1 MILEFVRGPGRGL
14 ALLAAL
20 ALAGCATAPEAPAG
34 PRPAMWTLS
43 DSDTKIYLFGTFH
56 LLPEGHDWRTAKFDR
71 AIAESAGLVT
81 EIGELGDPA
90 ASAGTMMSLGVSP
103 GLPPI
108 MERVP
113 EDKRDELR
121 QMIAESGMPALV
133 LDRLETWAAAMALL
147 GVTFKR
153 LELSPDAG
161 VETGLTAG
169 FKQAGKPIE
178 GLETIAQQFGFFDT
192 LPEDAQRAFL
202 TAMLD
207 DPAELKKL
215 FERMMAA
222 WSAGDVDGIAAT
234 FNEDVE
240 FSPVLRERLLTRR
253 NAAWADWLAK
263 RLEQPGTIMVA
274 VGAGHLAGPD
284 SVQAMLARKGLK
296 TKRVQ

>member
-1 MILEFVRGPGRGL
+1 MIAGMTRRLG
-14 ALLAAL
+14 LLAAF
-20 ALAGCATAPEAPAG
+20 ALLGCSTAPEAPAG

-56 LLPEGHDWRTAKFDR
+56 LLPEGYDWRTPRIEK
-71 AIAESAGLVT
+71 AIAESAELVT
-81 EIGELGDPA
+81 EIGEIGDPA

-113 EDKRDELR
+113 EDKKDELR
-121 QMIAESGMPALV
+121 RMIEESGMPVMV
-133 LDRLETWAAAMALL
+133 LDRLETWAAALALL

-153 LELSPDAG
+153 LALSPEAG

-169 FKQAGKPIE
+169 FRAAGKPIA
-178 GLETIAQQFGFFDT
+178 GLETVAQQFGFFDA

-207 DPAELKKL
+207 DPAELKRQ
-215 FERMMAA
+215 FEKMMAA
-222 WSAGDVDGIAAT
+222 WSAGDVDAIAAT
-234 FNEDVE
+234 FNEDVD
-240 FSPVLRERLLTRR
+240 FSPILRERLLERR
-253 NAAWADWLAK
+253 NAAWADWLEK
-263 RLEQPGTIMVA
+263 RLDKPGTVMVA
-274 VGAGHLAGPD
+274 VGAGHLAGPE
-284 SVQAMLARKGLK
+284 SVQAKLAKKGLK

>member
-1 MILEFVRGPGRGL
+1 MIGLLKKRPGIGL
-14 ALLAAL
+14 GLLAAL
-20 ALAGCATAPEAPAG
+20 ALTGCATASQAPAG

-56 LLPEGHDWRTAKFDR
+56 LLPEGYAWRTPKFDK
-71 AIAESAGLVT
+71 AVAESSGLVT
-81 EIGELGDPA
+81 ELGDPA
-90 ASAGTMMSLGVSP
+90 AGMGTMMSLGVSP

-121 QMIAESGMPALV
+121 RMIEESGLPVAI
-133 LDRLETWAAAMALL
+133 LDKLETWAAAIALL

-153 LELSPDAG
+153 LDLDPGAG

-178 GLETIAQQFGFFDT
+178 GLESVAQQFGFFDA

-202 TAMLD
+202 AGMLD
-207 DPAELKKL
+207 DPAELKRL
-215 FERMMAA
+215 FERMTAA
-222 WSAGDVDGIAAT
+222 WSAGDVAGIAAT
-234 FNEDVE
+234 FNEDVD
-240 FSPVLRERLLTRR
+240 FSPLLHERLLKQR
-253 NAAWADWLAK
+253 NAAWAEWLAK
-263 RLEQPGTIMVA
+263 RLDKPGTIMVA

-284 SVQAMLARKGLK
+284 SVQAMLAKKGLK

>member
-1 MILEFVRGPGRGL
+1 MIFTTKRSGKGL
-14 ALLAAL
+14 GLLAAL
-20 ALAGCATAPEAPAG
+20 ALCGCATAPEAPAG

-43 DSDTKIYLFGTFH
+43 DSDTRIYLFGTFH
-56 LLPEGHDWRTAKFDR
+56 LLPEGYGWRTPRIDR
-71 AIAESAGLVT
+71 AIAESAELVT
-81 EIGELGDPA
+81 EIGEIGDPA

-121 QMIAESGMPALV
+121 QMIEESGMPVMV

-153 LELSPDAG
+153 LALSPEAG

-169 FKQAGKPIE
+169 FKAAGKPIA
-178 GLETIAQQFGFFDT
+178 GLETVAQQFGFFDA

-207 DPAELKKL
+207 DPAELKRQ
-215 FERMMAA
+215 FEKMMAA
-222 WSAGDVDGIAAT
+222 WSAGDVDAIAAT
-234 FNEDVE
+234 FNEDVD
-240 FSPVLRERLLTRR
+240 FSPILRERLLERR
-253 NAAWADWLAK
+253 NAAWADWLEK
-263 RLEQPGTIMVA
+263 RLDKPGTIMVA
-274 VGAGHLAGPD
+274 VGAGHLAGPE
-284 SVQAMLARKGLK
+284 SVQAKLARKGLK

>member
-1 MILEFVRGPGRGL
+1 MRLPGAGL
-14 ALLAAL
+14 GLLAF
-20 ALAGCATAPEAPAG
+20 ALAGCSTAPEAPAG

-56 LLPEGHDWRTAKFDR
+56 LLPEGYDWRTPRIDR
-71 AIAESAGLVT
+71 AIAQSAELVT
-81 EIGELGDPA
+81 EIGEIGDPA
-90 ASAGTMMSLGVSP
+90 AAAGTMMSLGVSP

-121 QMIAESGMPALV
+121 QMIEESGMPVLV

-153 LELSPDAG
+153 LALSPDAG

-169 FKQAGKPIE
+169 FKQAGKPIA
-178 GLETIAQQFGFFDT
+178 GLETVAQQFGFFDA

-202 TAMLD
+202 AAMLD
-207 DPAELKKL
+207 DPAELKRQ
-215 FERMMAA
+215 FEKMMAA
-222 WSAGDVDGIAAT
+222 WSAGDVDAIAAT
-234 FNEDVE
+234 FNEDVD
-240 FSPVLRERLLTRR
+240 FSPILRERLLERR
-253 NAAWADWLAK
+253 NAAWAEWLAK
-263 RLEQPGTIMVA
+263 RLDRPGTIMVA
-274 VGAGHLAGPD
+274 VGAGHLAGPE
-284 SVQAMLARKGLK
+284 SVQAKLARKGLK